1 MPADLLKPFRE
12 IRASDLHAHS
22 LKSEMEEQGY
32 LLIRGLLPID
42 DINRLLKEILQIVSA
57 AGWLLPEHQPLER
70 AADVSKACGDPD
82 PSFKRAYAEIFSLE
96 SFHQFAHHSA
106 LRQVM
111 SLLVGP
117 QVLIHPK
124 PIARLIFPNC
134 ERYIVRPHQ
143 DHMAIGGDSESFTA
157 WMPLHDCPPE
167 LGPLQILEAS
177 HHFGLQANPE
187 TGFVATETARG
198 GDWVGGPIN
207 AGDVVIFHSLTVHA
221 GSANVSSQLRI
232 SMDCRF
238 QDAARALNPSTL
250 VFAGS
255 SSGGRT
261 WETTYANW
269 RSGDLQYY
277 WKHMPLRLKPSNVE
291 LAQLAETADSPDMR
305 ARYARILNQIEAQ
318 MPYQQ

>member
-1 MPADLLKPFRE
+1 MPADQLKPFRE
-12 IRASDLHAHS
+12 IPASDLPSHS
-22 LKSEMEEQGY
+22 VKDEMEGQGY
-32 LLIRGLLPID
+32 LLIRGLLPPD
-42 DINRLLKEILQIVSA
+42 DITRLLKEITQIVSA
-57 AGWLLPEHQPLER
+57 AGWLLPDHEPLER

-82 PSFKRAYAEIFSLE
+82 PSFKRAYAEIFSME
-96 SFHQFAHHSA
+96 SFHQFAHHPA
-106 LRQVM
+106 LRKAM

-143 DHMAIGGDSESFTA
+143 GHMAIGGDSESFTA

-167 LGPLQILEAS
+167 LGPLRILEAS
-177 HHFGLQANPE
+177 HHYGLQANPK

-221 GSANVSSQLRI
+221 GSANVSKQLRV

-238 QDAARALNPSTL
+238 QDAGRALNPSTL

-261 WETTYANW
+261 WEAPTPTGAPTTC
-269 RSGDLQYY
+269 STTGDGC
-277 WKHMPLRLKPSNVE
+277 PCG
-291 LAQLAETADSPDMR
+291 
-305 ARYARILNQIEAQ
+305 
-318 MPYQQ
+318 